1 MRCGRSHGAALLS
14 AGQILGDYPGGFAVC
29 SRAVLRRDWRRRCEA
44 VRSIERL
51 RWFGGRNNS
60 AFYRA
65 AFNAHILR
73 NLFGS
78 SENQRKNG
86 GEISAVCSFSA
97 VWICL
102 YNFVDVKGKHMKL
115 LKNRTV
121 LGVVCIALSLIICF
135 AITPLFNA
143 AKENTTEIVRMKKDV
158 KIGQEITEK
167 DVEIVEVGAYNLPAD
182 VLKKSEDVVG
192 KYVSS
197 ELLAGEYVLPG
208 KISNTPASENA
219 YLYNLTGE
227 KRAISVTI
235 PSFAGG
241 LSGKIISG
249 DIVSVIAVDY
259 RESGETVVPDELQY
273 VEVIAV
279 TDKEGYDEDEVVV
292 TTDGEEEPDLPETVT
307 LLVTPAQANILA
319 ELEADGEIHLSLVY
333 RGTSE
338 NAQKFIAAQEKLLN
352 ELAEAEKAEEEKS
365 EIPTVPTVS
374 EPALPNEIP
383 TENEEKYPVIDTVII
398 ETPETLTTE
407 ETEVTADG

>member
-1 MRCGRSHGAALLS
+1 
-14 AGQILGDYPGGFAVC
+14 
-29 SRAVLRRDWRRRCEA
+29 
-44 VRSIERL
+44 
-51 RWFGGRNNS
+51 
-60 AFYRA
+60 
-65 AFNAHILR
+65 
-73 NLFGS
+73 
-78 SENQRKNG
+78 
-86 GEISAVCSFSA
+86 
-97 VWICL
+97 
-102 YNFVDVKGKHMKL
+102 MKL

-374 EPALPNEIP
+374 ESALPNEIP

>member
-1 MRCGRSHGAALLS
+1 
-14 AGQILGDYPGGFAVC
+14 
-29 SRAVLRRDWRRRCEA
+29 
-44 VRSIERL
+44 
-51 RWFGGRNNS
+51 
-60 AFYRA
+60 
-65 AFNAHILR
+65 
-73 NLFGS
+73 
-78 SENQRKNG
+78 
-86 GEISAVCSFSA
+86 
-97 VWICL
+97 
-102 YNFVDVKGKHMKL
+102 MKL

-374 EPALPNEIP
+374 EPALPNESLP
-383 TENEEKYPVIDTVII
+383 KMKKS
-398 ETPETLTTE
+398 TP
-407 ETEVTADG
+407 

>member
-1 MRCGRSHGAALLS
+1 
-14 AGQILGDYPGGFAVC
+14 
-29 SRAVLRRDWRRRCEA
+29 
-44 VRSIERL
+44 
-51 RWFGGRNNS
+51 
-60 AFYRA
+60 
-65 AFNAHILR
+65 
-73 NLFGS
+73 
-78 SENQRKNG
+78 
-86 GEISAVCSFSA
+86 
-97 VWICL
+97 
-102 YNFVDVKGKHMKL
+102 MKL

-121 LGVVCIALSLIICF
+121 LGVVCIAQSLIICF

-208 KISNTPASENA
+208 KISDTPASENA

-241 LSGKIISG
+241 LSGKLISG

-383 TENEEKYPVIDTVII
+383 AENEEKYPVIDTVII

>member
-1 MRCGRSHGAALLS
+1 
-14 AGQILGDYPGGFAVC
+14 
-29 SRAVLRRDWRRRCEA
+29 
-44 VRSIERL
+44 
-51 RWFGGRNNS
+51 
-60 AFYRA
+60 
-65 AFNAHILR
+65 
-73 NLFGS
+73 
-78 SENQRKNG
+78 
-86 GEISAVCSFSA
+86 
-97 VWICL
+97 
-102 YNFVDVKGKHMKL
+102 MKL

-167 DVEIVEVGAYNLPAD
+167 DVEIVEVVAYNLPAD

-292 TTDGEEEPDLPETVT
+292 TADGEEEPDLPETVT

-319 ELEADGEIHLSLVY
+319 ELEADGDIHLSLVY

-338 NAQKFIAAQEKLLN
+338 NAQKFIAAQEKLLA

-374 EPALPNEIP
+374 EPAPPNEIP
-383 TENEEKYPVIDTVII
+383 AENEEKNPVIDTVII

-407 ETEVTADG
+407 ETEVTADGEPV

>member
-1 MRCGRSHGAALLS
+1 
-14 AGQILGDYPGGFAVC
+14 
-29 SRAVLRRDWRRRCEA
+29 
-44 VRSIERL
+44 
-51 RWFGGRNNS
+51 
-60 AFYRA
+60 
-65 AFNAHILR
+65 
-73 NLFGS
+73 
-78 SENQRKNG
+78 
-86 GEISAVCSFSA
+86 
-97 VWICL
+97 
-102 YNFVDVKGKHMKL
+102 MKL

-197 ELLAGEYVLPG
+197 EFLAGEYVLPG
-208 KISNTPASENA
+208 KISDTPASENA

-241 LSGKIISG
+241 LSGKLISG

-383 TENEEKYPVIDTVII
+383 AENEEKYPVIDTVII